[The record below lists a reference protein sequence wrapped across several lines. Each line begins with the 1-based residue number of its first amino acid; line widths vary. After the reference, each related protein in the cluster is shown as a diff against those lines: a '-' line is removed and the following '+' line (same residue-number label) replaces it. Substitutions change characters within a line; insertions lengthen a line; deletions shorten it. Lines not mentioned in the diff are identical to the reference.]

1 MSNED
6 LRMWILK
13 LSQGNT
19 IGPLTTH
26 EVLKRIQEQEL
37 EGNEIVS
44 EYPHGQPASL
54 SSKEPFFSELL
65 KLLEE
70 GPDRVQAASLN
81 KQLSKETFRESE
93 DTVTGAQSEA
103 MTPEDVKAQVEEYHR
118 AIKQNEQKKILKKID
133 PLNSASPG
141 AGSSPSQANT
151 KIHLATDW
159 TTKGLEP
166 KKIAPLFMG
175 MGLLMFGVFLFMLF
189 SDQAKSKEL
198 RVQLLFPQGFRKELP
213 SEEVKTILRSAIDKL
228 QSDTFEG
235 YWGAQRDLVE
245 LVEGTA
251 ENLEVRALLCVA
263 YKELWPYAKQD
274 AQDIK
279 TIATLTQKTK
289 MMNVLS
295 PYGTMCEIVQLMTQD
310 KLKEAR
316 NLIDHTLER
325 QMDFSVV
332 PVFFAYKSE
341 IMDFEKDDINAIPYY
356 ERAIQMWESWLRPR
370 VQLAQLFY
378 RRQDHTR
385 AAQILR
391 EALQLNPN
399 HRAAKIISGLVEY
412 SGFQKPEEAFRTL
425 NVAMNMPGRVY
436 PRTLA
441 EGHATL
447 SEIYIQRGDRAQA
460 LSHAESALEAWPA
473 YRKAKDLISQLG
485 GVASN
490 QEKRASLELMYIA
503 DQYARSGDCLSAQAE
518 YKTIFENDPQ
528 QAVAAMKAAKCLW
541 KLNQSYE
548 AIEWQGKAI
557 KADPKL
563 VSAYVAQ
570 ADYLSQKYDFQKAAQ
585 VLASASRVAVNNF
598 EVFRGLAL
606 LELRRNN
613 VEAALNYGLRSTKL
627 YDSDPDTYVILSQ
640 AALKLSTTV
649 SMLTKKEVAKKE
661 ELVRSAIRYAT
672 KAVEIDPTNTEVQ
685 INYAKVLAVT
695 GTFDAAENY
704 LRELISK
711 YSSNTFYRLGL
722 AELYKEHEKYGDAL
736 LIFQQ
741 IAEIDSKSKKAFL
754 GLGESLYAL
763 GRLKEALK
771 PLMSA
776 AILDPTDAEA
786 IFLMGRLYLETNQ
799 VDFAKQNFEQVQ
811 RINPLFPRAQ
821 YYLGR
826 AEFVLGNHK
835 KALDH
840 VQTEKKMNPNLADS
854 YILAAEIYSAQ
865 KLFSECAAEYSQAIK
880 LRPHGAEIYVRT
892 AECYRKSGSLD
903 VAEDMLDLA
912 SERESG
918 FAEIYRELG
927 QIYEL
932 KADPRAAIRA
942 YRNYLQLSPNARDE
956 SEVRARI
963 AALIRSG

>member
-1 MSNED
+1 
-6 LRMWILK
+6 MWILR

-26 EVLKRIQEQEL
+26 EVLKRIQDQEL
-37 EGNEIVS
+37 EGHEIIS
-44 EYPHGQPASL
+44 EYPHGQPSPL
-54 SSKEPFFSELL
+54 SSKEPFFSELIQ
-65 KLLEE
+65 LLEGGRQE
-70 GPDRVQAASLN
+70 TTKAPTSQN
-81 KQLSKETFRESE
+81 LSKETFRESE
-93 DTVTGAQSEA
+93 DTVTGARSEA
-103 MTPEDVKAQVEEYHR
+103 MTPEDVKAQVEEYQR
-118 AIKQNEQKKILKKID
+118 AIKQHEQKKILKKIEV
-133 PLNSASPG
+133 PPQQEPVAS
-141 AGSSPSQANT
+141 SEQKT
-151 KIHLATDW
+151 KLLKPIYW
-159 TTKGLEP
+159 TTSAIEE
-166 KKIAPLFMG
+166 KKIAPVFLALG
-175 MGLLMFGVFLFMLF
+175 AVMFGVFLFMF
-189 SDQAKSKEL
+189 ISDQAKSQEA
-198 RVQLLFPQGFRKELP
+198 RVQLLAPQGFRKELP
-213 SEEVKTILRSAIDKL
+213 SEEVKSILRSAIDKI

-245 LVEGTA
+245 LVEGTS
-251 ENLEVRALLCVA
+251 ENLEVRALLCAV

-279 TIATLTQKTK
+279 TIASLTQKTK

-341 IMDFEKDDINAIPYY
+341 IMDFEKDDLNAIPYY
-356 ERAIQMWESWLRPR
+356 ERAIQMWENWLRPR

-378 RRQDHTR
+378 RRQDYTR

-391 EALQLNPN
+391 EVLNLNPD
-399 HRAAKIISGLVEY
+399 HRAAKMISGLIEY
-412 SGFQKPEEAFRTL
+412 YGFQKPEEAFRTL

-436 PRTLA
+436 PRILA
-441 EGHATL
+441 EGSTAL
-447 SEIYIQRGDRAQA
+447 AEIYMQRGDLSQA
-460 LSHAESALEAWPA
+460 LSLAESALEAWPA

-485 GVASN
+485 GTASN

-518 YKTIFENDPQ
+518 YKTIFQNDPK

-598 EVFRGLAL
+598 EVFRGLSL

-613 VEAALNYGLRSTKL
+613 LEAALNYGLRSTKL
-627 YDSDPDTYVILSQ
+627 YDSDPETYIILSQ
-640 AALKLSTTV
+640 AALRLGISLST
-649 SMLTKKEVAKKE
+649 LTKKETTRKE
-661 ELVRSAIRYAT
+661 ELVRGAIRYAT
-672 KAVEIDPTNTEVQ
+672 KAVEIDPTNPDVQ
-685 INYAKVLAVT
+685 VNYAKVLALT
-695 GTFDAAENY
+695 GTFDSAENY
-704 LRELISK
+704 LNELISK
-711 YSSNTFYRLGL
+711 YSSNLSYRLGL
-722 AELYKEHEKYGDAL
+722 AELFKEHEKYGDAL
-736 LIFQQ
+736 LLYRQ
-741 IAEIDSKSKKAFL
+741 IAEIDPKNKKAFL
-754 GLGESLYAL
+754 GMGESLYAL
-763 GRLKEALK
+763 GRLKEAIK
-771 PLMSA
+771 PLISA

-786 IFLMGRLYLETNQ
+786 IFLTGQLYLETNQ

-826 AEFVLGNHK
+826 AELVLGNYK

-840 VQTEKKMNPNLADS
+840 VQSEKKMNPNLADS
-854 YILAAEIYSAQ
+854 YILAAEIYSNQ
-865 KLFSECAAEYSQAIK
+865 KLFSECATEYSQAIK
-880 LRPHGAEIYVRT
+880 LRPQGAEIYVRT

-903 VAEDMLDLA
+903 VAEDMLNLA
-912 SERESG
+912 LERENG
-918 FAEIYRELG
+918 FAEIYREQG

-932 KADPRAAIRA
+932 KADPRSAIRS
-942 YRNYLQLSPNARDE
+942 YRTYLDLSPNAKDE

-963 AALIRSG
+963 AALISSG